1 MKCRIRIKHVL
12 PLLLV
17 LWGLAACSR
26 PAKVIQ
32 PQARVSAD
40 ATLRLAQNLELR
52 QRWQD
57 SNQSYESAI
66 MQYQAFG
73 EARGQIYALAGLAR
87 IAYFKGE
94 TDEFTRFRSRMRY
107 LVETVD
113 PPSQSILNLLDI
125 YVLESEGRY
134 HEIITLAEDS
144 YEYPIQIR
152 MQMLSHR
159 LQAES
164 YLNPGYVSASYTDL
178 QRLANRYRGV
188 LKRDFSASPTV
199 LATAEYAMGY
209 HSFLQRKYNDAMRH
223 VERAIDLDYRF
234 ENFSGLASGYWL
246 KGRIHEA
253 LAETDAARAN
263 YVKAQDIFLNT
274 QNPQMQKA
282 VNEALKRLQGD
293 RP

>member
-1 MKCRIRIKHVL
+1 MSCRIVIKHVL
-12 PLLLV
+12 PLLFL

-32 PQARVSAD
+32 PQARISAD
-40 ATLRLAQNLELR
+40 ATLRLAQNLELK

-57 SNQSYESAI
+57 SVQSYDSAVR
-66 MQYQAFG
+66 QYQAFG
-73 EARGQIYALAGLAR
+73 EVRGQIYALAGLAR
-87 IAYFKGE
+87 IAYFEADAENFAKL
-94 TDEFTRFRSRMRY
+94 RNRMIY
-107 LVETVD
+107 LIETVD
-113 PPSQSILNLLDI
+113 PSSKSILDLLDI

-134 HEIITLAEDS
+134 AEIISLAEDS

-164 YLNPGYVSASYTDL
+164 YLNPGYVSTSYSDL

-188 LKRDFSASPTV
+188 LKRDFSADPSV
-199 LATAEYAMGY
+199 LATAEYAMSY
-209 HSFLQRKYNDAMRH
+209 HSFIQSNFSDAMRH
-223 VERAIDLDYRF
+223 AERAIDLDYRY

-253 LAETDAARAN
+253 LAETQAAIAN
-263 YVKAQDIFLNT
+263 YVKAQDIFLHI

-282 VNEALKRLQGD
+282 VDKALTRLQGD